1 MTENANTT
9 AGESLPETPPGNDT
23 VDARTFTQQDVD
35 RIVQDRLARVKGQP
49 PADYDDLKAAAA
61 RLAEIEESN
70 KTELEKA
77 VARAEAA
84 EQEREQIRAE
94 AYETRLNAAIIAE
107 AAKPDRKVVDT
118 DTVIA
123 LLDRNALDLD
133 DNGYPTNIAE
143 AMDSLLKAKPFLVA
157 SGGARGNADQG
168 ARTSGGIKQVT
179 EAELKAMRPEEI
191 NKARK
196 EGRLNDLLGVR

>member
-1 MTENANTT
+1 MSENANTP

-35 RIVQDRLARVKGQP
+35 RIVQDRLARVTGQP
-49 PADYDDLKAAAA
+49 PADYDELKAAAA

-77 VARAEAA
+77 VARAEQA

-94 AYETRLNAAIIAE
+94 AFETRLNAAIIAE

-123 LLDRNALDLD
+123 LLDRTTLDLD

-157 SGGARGNADQG
+157 SGGARGHADQG